1 MGQQIA
7 IAQLNNNARLLSKI
21 ITSTRDAGAA
31 GGNVA
36 YTGVGFRPTSV
47 HALSVVDGTLY
58 NSKGFTDSSKAGW
71 TVYQSAANVYYVAN
85 TLVTYSN
92 QSGWAQNGFIATFD
106 TDGFTMTW
114 TRVGTPTAGTIKLYF
129 ICYR

>member
-7 IAQLNNNARLLSKI
+7 VAQLNDNARLSSKI
-21 ITSTRDAGAA
+21 ITSTRDAGAVT
-31 GGNVA
+31 GNVA
-36 YTGVGFRPTSV
+36 YTGVGFTPTSV
-47 HALSVVDGTLY
+47 HALAVVDGTLY
-58 NSKGFTDSSKAGW
+58 NCKGFADSTKTGW
-71 TVYQSAANVYYVAN
+71 AVYQSAANVYYVAN

-92 QSGWAQNGFIATFD
+92 QSAWAQNGYIATFD